1 MANYLE
7 VGKIVNTHGIR
18 GEVRVQSATDSPA
31 ERYAKGSELFV
42 ELSNNEYVPVVV
54 NSHRVHKT
62 FDLLT
67 FEGYPNMNDVLQF
80 KTKLLM
86 VDEKSLPELEDNE
99 YYANKLIGSK
109 VMDESGQFIGELT
122 DILFL
127 PANDVWVVKR
137 QGLKDLLLPNI
148 ESVIRNVNIDEQEI
162 TVHVLE
168 GLDPDEN

>member
-18 GEVRVQSATDSPA
+18 GEVRVQSATDSPE

-99 YYANKLIGSK
+99 YYA
-109 VMDESGQFIGELT
+109 
-122 DILFL
+122 
-127 PANDVWVVKR
+127 
-137 QGLKDLLLPNI
+137 
-148 ESVIRNVNIDEQEI
+148 
-162 TVHVLE
+162 
-168 GLDPDEN
+168 

>member
-1 MANYLE
+1 M
-7 VGKIVNTHGIR
+7 NTHGIR
-18 GEVRVQSATDSPA
+18 GEVRVQSSTDSPE
-31 ERYAKGSELFV
+31 ERYAIGSQLV
-42 ELSNNEYVPVVV
+42 VKLSNNEYVPVIV

-67 FEGYPNMNDVLQF
+67 FEGYPNINDVLPF
-80 KTKLLM
+80 KTKFLM
-86 VDEKSLPELEDNE
+86 VDEVRLPELEDNE
-99 YYANKLIGSK
+99 YYANKLIGSN
-109 VMDESGQFIGELT
+109 VMDESGQLIGQLT
-122 DILFL
+122 DVLFL